1 VFTDFI
7 YIKYRYQ
14 SISLITSYIVMV
26 ICWFPASLPIYAPA
40 LQNRYDVDTALKAAL
55 QNRYDVDTALKA

>member
-40 LQNRYDVDTALKAAL
+40 LQNRYDVDTALKGIG
-55 QNRYDVDTALKA
+55 QW